1 MFACEAT
8 ERVSTEIDDELLRTA
23 DRGLK
28 TSELLAGCMGP
39 TNDELVPKYSFRNLH
54 CNLSSILAAIYLI
67 DGWMDGY
74 MCVSCVAY
82 ARVTHMSPDKQ
93 EQDRM
98 IHQS

>member
-28 TSELLAGCMGP
+28 TSELLAGCMRP

-67 DGWMDGY
+67 DGWMDGP
-74 MCVSCVAY
+74 MDTCVCLV
-82 ARVTHMSPDKQ
+82 
-93 EQDRM
+93 
-98 IHQS
+98 